1 MRLAATQVPA
11 EDKLWGMTRCVFR
24 DDAHQVWH
32 ASPKAG
38 GFSSR
43 HKHDSL
49 PNLFYVV
56 SGTLHV
62 EVYGERPERGID
74 PALVVEIGPGEQYTV
89 EAGEWHRFI
98 AQTDVE
104 LVEIYYT
111 HVPPNGD
118 ITRVDVGGVMPLP
131 GVRAAA

>member
-1 MRLAATQVPA
+1 MRLTATECPA

-24 DDAHQVWH
+24 DDSHQVWH
-32 ASPKAG
+32 ASPRAG
-38 GFSSR
+38 GYSSR
-43 HKHDSL
+43 HKHDTL

-62 EVYGERPERGID
+62 ERYFNRPGKDEHPG
-74 PALVVEIGPGEQYTV
+74 LVVEINAGETYTV
-89 EAGEWHRFI
+89 PAGEWHRFI

-111 HVPPNGD
+111 HVPTGGD

-131 GVRAAA
+131 GLRAAS